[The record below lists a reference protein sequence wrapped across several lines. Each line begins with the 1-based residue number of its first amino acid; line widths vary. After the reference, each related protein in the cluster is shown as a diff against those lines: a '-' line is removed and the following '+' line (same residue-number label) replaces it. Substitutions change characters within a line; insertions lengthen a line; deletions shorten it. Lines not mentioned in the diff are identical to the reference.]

1 MLEGMR
7 VLAVNAGSSS
17 VRLGLFGEAPGGV
30 AREASL
36 HLEGEGDAQAL
47 AGLLQRGPPVRAVA
61 HRVVHGGA
69 RFAATV
75 PIDAAVEAA
84 IEALVPLAPLHNA
97 PALGWIRAARRA
109 TGAAVPHFAVF
120 DTAFFADLPEA
131 SRTYALPAAWRE
143 RHGLRRFGFHGLA
156 HAWMWRRWAARHPD
170 RAARGRIVT
179 FQLGSGCS
187 AAAIA
192 GGRPVETSMGFTP
205 LEGLVMATRAGSV
218 DPGILTYLLR
228 QGLAA
233 DALDAG
239 LARDSGLRGIAGES
253 DMRALVARGDADAR
267 LAIDLYVRAA
277 PPPRGLPRRAGGRR
291 RHRLRRGRGRE
302 PAGDPRAHPR
312 GRRVGG
318 PARRRARERGAGNRA
333 LDRVLQLV
341 HRRLDRAGR
350 RGRDPRGG
358 SARGAPPFARH
369 TLNAAVAST
378 ASSPALK
385 M

>member
-1 MLEGMR
+1 MLGGMR
-7 VLAVNAGSSS
+7 ILAVNAGSSS

-30 AREASL
+30 EREASL

-47 AGLLQRGPPVRAVA
+47 AGLLRREPPVQAVA

-69 RFAATV
+69 QFAATAPV
-75 PIDAAVEAA
+75 DTAVEAA

-97 PALGWIRAARRA
+97 PALRWIRAARRA

-131 SRTYALPAAWRE
+131 SRTYALPAAWRG

-156 HAWMWRRWAARHPD
+156 HAWMWRRWAAHHPD

-228 QGLAA
+228 QGVEA

-239 LARDSGLRGIAGES
+239 LARDSGLRGIAGEA
-253 DMRALVARGDADAR
+253 DMRALVARDDADAR

-277 PPPRGLPRRAGGRR
+277 RHHLGAYLAALGGAEAIVFGGGVGENQPGIRARILEGAAWAGLRVDERANAGPGTERSIASSNSSIDAWIVPVDEGVILAEEALAALR
-291 RHRLRRGRGRE
+291 RH
-302 PAGDPRAHPR
+302 A
-312 GRRVGG
+312 
-318 PARRRARERGAGNRA
+318 
-333 LDRVLQLV
+333 
-341 HRRLDRAGR
+341 
-350 RGRDPRGG
+350 
-358 SARGAPPFARH
+358 APP
-369 TLNAAVAST
+369 
-378 ASSPALK
+378 
-385 M
+385 